1 MADLR
6 THPFVILVR
15 EIAQARKVALILVGG
30 AVRDALLDKPVH
42 DLDFAVQGN
51 AVGLAR
57 VVADRVGGAFYLMDE
72 ERGTARVIVGQSAQ
86 SAHPF
91 HLDFAVCRGA
101 NWNEDLFGR
110 DFSINAIALELISG
124 AVLDPTGGQ
133 ADLPRRVIR
142 QVNRNSVSDDPVRA
156 LRALRLELAL
166 GGSIEPETEAA
177 LRAAATQLNIPSPER
192 IRDEVMKILAL
203 PHAACAVRRMDG
215 LGLLSQ
221 IVPELEPMRDCG
233 QSLPH
238 RFPALEHTFVVL
250 DYLDDIVASL
260 RHMGRPDTMEVPGWL
275 RELRIAPAHATALE
289 QQLFSVTANDRLRV
303 AVFKLAALLHDIAKP
318 DKRSVGADGRVHFYE
333 HEEAGSGMAAARAH
347 ALRLSSDEV
356 EQVRV
361 MVRHHMR
368 PNQMTRDISAMPT
381 ARAVY
386 RYMAIA
392 GQCAPELAL
401 FCVADG
407 MGKGGPATLL
417 ADAQR
422 RAAIAA
428 MLIARYYDQ
437 FSPVVAPQP
446 LLSGRDVIAL
456 GVAPGPQIGRIL
468 SEVREAQMVGEI
480 ITRRD
485 ALQLAQSLVK
495 NNN

>member
-1 MADLR
+1 
-6 THPFVILVR
+6 
-15 EIAQARKVALILVGG
+15 
-30 AVRDALLDKPVH
+30 
-42 DLDFAVQGN
+42 
-51 AVGLAR
+51 
-57 VVADRVGGAFYLMDE
+57 
-72 ERGTARVIVGQSAQ
+72 
-86 SAHPF
+86 
-91 HLDFAVCRGA
+91 
-101 NWNEDLFGR
+101 
-110 DFSINAIALELISG
+110 
-124 AVLDPTGGQ
+124 
-133 ADLPRRVIR
+133 
-142 QVNRNSVSDDPVRA
+142 
-156 LRALRLELAL
+156 
-166 GGSIEPETEAA
+166 
-177 LRAAATQLNIPSPER
+177 
-192 IRDEVMKILAL
+192 
-203 PHAACAVRRMDG
+203 
-215 LGLLSQ
+215 
-221 IVPELEPMRDCG
+221 
-233 QSLPH
+233 
-238 RFPALEHTFVVL
+238 
-250 DYLDDIVASL
+250 
-260 RHMGRPDTMEVPGWL
+260 
-275 RELRIAPAHATALE
+275 
-289 QQLFSVTANDRLRV
+289 
-303 AVFKLAALLHDIAKP
+303 VFKLAALLHDIAKP

-386 RYMAIA
+386 RYVAIA